1 MWYTW
6 IVTKH
11 FVNNCN
17 TSHEGQYNNAVRQ
30 AVSHIHYHYSLFSC
44 AIRIS
49 RHHTP
54 RSEGLDANVCQRG
67 GCDVFRSCP
76 EFFLDLELASSRW
89 MMLNMI
95 GTMRI
100 ACWQFS
106 RSSSQSSSSTAT
118 QGPEAALC
126 STLNRKPDQLA
137 NSRAM
142 DLRIQIY
149 SSFLLFFFSILH
161 FIHSYLPS
169 FPPSLFF
176 AGGAFSFQWGW

>member
-1 MWYTW
+1 
-6 IVTKH
+6 
-11 FVNNCN
+11 
-17 TSHEGQYNNAVRQ
+17 
-30 AVSHIHYHYSLFSC
+30 
-44 AIRIS
+44 
-49 RHHTP
+49 
-54 RSEGLDANVCQRG
+54 
-67 GCDVFRSCP
+67 VFLSSP
-76 EFFLDLELASSRW
+76 EFFLDLGLSSSRW

-118 QGPEAALC
+118 QGPEVALC

-176 AGGAFSFQWGW
+176 AGGAFSFSVGLVGKGVFIAPPHDLSPHNEEIYHVFKCCSLQFFSMFRPCVMETRLTDS

>member
-1 MWYTW
+1 
-6 IVTKH
+6 
-11 FVNNCN
+11 
-17 TSHEGQYNNAVRQ
+17 
-30 AVSHIHYHYSLFSC
+30 
-44 AIRIS
+44 
-49 RHHTP
+49 
-54 RSEGLDANVCQRG
+54 
-67 GCDVFRSCP
+67 
-76 EFFLDLELASSRW
+76 
-89 MMLNMI
+89 MI

-106 RSSSQSSSSTAT
+106 RSSSQPSSSTAT

-176 AGGAFSFQWGW
+176 AGGAFSFQWGWQERGFLQLRLMISLPTMRKYITYLNVVPCSSFPCLDHASWKQGLLTADGVGDYCVTPLKRAFASFKYHNH